1 MTPAGVVL
9 FEHSMSSFSLA
20 CWCTSRLL
28 YLTCFFFL
36 FSFFLFSFFFLS
48 GNTPFSHTSQNSIF
62 TKLGQSDQD
71 VDHYSGTN
79 KDGVKGHVGVT
90 RVKKEVKKG
99 SIFTKKESTPTD
111 YVALTRDLCIYIS
124 LNPSTKVMVLKKYQR
139 SFGVTGVKSENVI
152 HTV

>member
-1 MTPAGVVL
+1 M
-9 FEHSMSSFSLA
+9 
-20 CWCTSRLL
+20 
-28 YLTCFFFL
+28 
-36 FSFFLFSFFFLS
+36 
-48 GNTPFSHTSQNSIF
+48 
-62 TKLGQSDQD
+62 TKLGQSDQT

-124 LNPSTKVMVLKKYQR
+124 LNPSTKVMVLKKYQG

>member
-1 MTPAGVVL
+1 MGPCSDLLVYVFAYRLTY
-9 FEHSMSSFSLA
+9 LA
-20 CWCTSRLL
+20 PLARAQ
-28 YLTCFFFL
+28 FL
-36 FSFFLFSFFFLS
+36 VLFSFFFLS
-48 GNTPFSHTSQNSIF
+48 GNTPFSHTSQNSIL
-62 TKLGQSDQD
+62 TKLGQSDQT

-124 LNPSTKVMVLKKYQR
+124 LNPSTKVMVLKNHQG

>member
-1 MTPAGVVL
+1 ML
-9 FEHSMSSFSLA
+9 FEHSMSS
-20 CWCTSRLL
+20 
-28 YLTCFFFL
+28 
-36 FSFFLFSFFFLS
+36 SFFFFLS
-48 GNTPFSHTSQNSIF
+48 GNTPFSHTSQNSIL

-124 LNPSTKVMVLKKYQR
+124 LNPSTKVMVLKNIRGHLGSQGSKVKTSFIQYEKY
-139 SFGVTGVKSENVI
+139 ENSSKI
-152 HTV
+152 KTNYAIL

>member
-1 MTPAGVVL
+1 ML
-9 FEHSMSSFSLA
+9 FEHSMSSF
-20 CWCTSRLL
+20 
-28 YLTCFFFL
+28 FFL
-36 FSFFLFSFFFLS
+36 SFFFFLS
-48 GNTPFSHTSQNSIF
+48 GNTPFSHTSQNSIL
-62 TKLGQSDQD
+62 TKLGQSDQT

-124 LNPSTKVMVLKKYQR
+124 LNPSTKVMVLKKYQG